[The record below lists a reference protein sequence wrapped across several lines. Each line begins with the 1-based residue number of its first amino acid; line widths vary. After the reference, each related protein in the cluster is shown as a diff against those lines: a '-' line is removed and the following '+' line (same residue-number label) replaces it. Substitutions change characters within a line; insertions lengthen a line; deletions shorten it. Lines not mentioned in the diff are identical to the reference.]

1 MIDSTSP
8 ARSTSRNA
16 RWQIAGWCVAALTT
30 LGAAGSMAMAPE
42 PDPVPQRW
50 ELQVDPGELRLTTI
64 EVPNLGPRK
73 YFYMTYRVT
82 NNSGKD
88 LLFAPSFEMSDGEGG
103 ISRSGR
109 DVPLTVTQKVL
120 GETQNVFIQDQ
131 ISIIG
136 ELLQGSE
143 NSRDGVVIWPAAN
156 LSPDEVIVY
165 AAGFSGETAT
175 VTGNDGK
182 TKYVLRKTLRLD
194 FVAPGDLAGVAT
206 RGLTMNGRSWIM
218 R

>member
-1 MIDSTSP
+1 MTDSTSP
-8 ARSTSRNA
+8 ARTTSRTA
-16 RWQIAGWCVAALTT
+16 RWTITGWCVAAMTA
-30 LGAAGSMAMAPE
+30 LGAAGSMGMAPE

-64 EVPNLGPRK
+64 DVPNVGARK

-103 ISRSGR
+103 VSRSGR
-109 DVPLTVTQKVL
+109 DVPLTVTQKIL
-120 GETQNVFIQDQ
+120 AETQNVYVQDQ

-156 LSPDEVIVY
+156 LSPDEVVVY
-165 AAGFSGETAT
+165 GAGFSGETAT

-182 TKYVLRKTLRLD
+182 TKFVLRKTLRLD
-194 FVAPGDLAGVAT
+194 FAPPGDLSGVAA
-206 RGLTMNGRSWIM
+206 RGLTLNGKNWIM